1 MKNVPCTSSPSWHRA
16 DAGGAGVAGSD
27 AGSMD
32 VREIVVAQGWMPPP
46 PSLGV
51 ERHRGVVGSVT
62 EPLKGQP
69 LRGTAGPGLLDTL
82 IIQE

>member
-1 MKNVPCTSSPSWHRA
+1 
-16 DAGGAGVAGSD
+16 
-27 AGSMD
+27 MD

-51 ERHRGVVGSVT
+51 ERHRGVVGSVM